1 MGSRVAANRA
11 LSECLRRKRPLD
23 AALEESTIAL
33 PARDSGFARAIAN
46 ETMRRFGQL
55 EDLLR
60 RFVPRP
66 PPAHKAGTALE
77 ILLAGTCELLFLAI
91 APHAAVDGANR
102 LATADPKAV
111 HFRPLINAVLR
122 RLAREGV
129 EIVRRQ
135 DEARLNTP
143 DWLWAG
149 WEQAYGGEN
158 DGAIARVHGEVP
170 PLDLALS

>member
-1 MGSRVAANRA
+1 MLCGHCHSPESGLSPERICCFNRHRGKAISRPLKKLSGDRLHSDSAPGMGSRVAANRA

-66 PPAHKAGTALE
+66 
-77 ILLAGTCELLFLAI
+77 
-91 APHAAVDGANR
+91 
-102 LATADPKAV
+102 
-111 HFRPLINAVLR
+111 
-122 RLAREGV
+122 
-129 EIVRRQ
+129 
-135 DEARLNTP
+135 
-143 DWLWAG
+143 
-149 WEQAYGGEN
+149 
-158 DGAIARVHGEVP
+158 
-170 PLDLALS
+170 